1 MIEKLLAAFAEGAQ
15 DSGLRPDIGAEELAD
30 ILWLAARVDP
40 AARAPR
46 PEPAPGAPAEPQAAP
61 AEPPPPEDPLPPGPA
76 AAGEPPVQLFPA
88 SVRDRAGKDADA
100 GGRRGVPLRLPRAAS
115 LDDPLALMRSLR
127 PVGRRSIGGP
137 GEELD
142 EQLTVERSIERMVPT
157 PVLRPAESRWLDL
170 ALVVD
175 THHSMLLWS
184 DLVEELRGVLTRSG
198 VFRDVRT
205 WLLTG
210 TGSGATPMV
219 TRGRGGPPRNP
230 LELADPAGRRL
241 ILVVSDT
248 VAGGWREAP
257 VQGVIRHWCA
267 HNAVAVLNVL
277 PERLWTRGA
286 VRPVPFAV
294 RADRPATATRSW
306 QQVPAA
312 RRARGGGPVVPV
324 VGIASGS
331 LARLVRVVSGDGRW
345 RRLACLR
352 LDAETAHDRVG
363 PPGDPRRGH
372 LRDPVR
378 EPGPA
383 GDTALEVVERF
394 RAGASPTAQQ
404 LAAHLAAVPLTL
416 PVMTLVRRSL
426 LRDSEHGH
434 LAEVALGGL
443 FAPWGTE
450 QAADEAEFE
459 FEFLPGVREALLGS
473 QLRGDV
479 AAVRELVRRKVWEFM
494 SRHRGT
500 GPDFSA
506 IRFTTGA
513 EGRRRVPEQAMPFAA
528 QPVADPGL
536 RERLVRVR
544 FEPMAESQEVGTLL
558 TPRLVLTVGDVQL
571 AQSAVAWVRAGD
583 REIRCRSV
591 WWDDAT
597 PRVFLLLAEE
607 DLVDPRTLPELPW
620 AAEPDGPG
628 RARVDGATD
637 QGEPI
642 ALTGEVVPYA
652 GARNG
657 ELVSLSAVPE
667 RWTHYGGAP
676 VSRDGELVGVVHS
689 VWPDR
694 MVFLSGHALVE
705 QSSFRGVLAAQR
717 GERQPSGATRPV
729 MDQGA
734 PVCLALH
741 AEFALMPIGS
751 PPSERLTSLV
761 MRLLAE
767 AVVTGTVSVNED
779 GKRALVVVESPGAL
793 GKAGRLLAELPRV
806 MESEAGSGWHTTLA
820 VAVGAGEITVVGSQ
834 DASTGQGVDE
844 ALFELAG
851 RIQDG
856 EGPHWPVTGGSL
868 ALAVSDALYGA
879 LGDLLGPAVLRTL
892 EPVGEGGNSSVGS
905 RSPAGWV
912 CTGDP
917 GGLGQAVTEAEGL
930 TYGEVDWPCCTFGVP
945 AGAPASGV
953 PECIGVQLPGSV
965 HCLAHQTPAGEEAY
979 LGTLGPGASVD
990 LRGTTFADGLLRR
1003 LLDAVRD
1010 PVSGRVMLGS
1020 GFFDRA
1026 QFGDDWS
1033 TEDAEFSGD
1042 VSFQRAVFGG
1052 RALFGNTAFIGQT
1065 SFHGTVFR
1073 NGGVFDRSRF
1083 HRAAA
1088 FRRALFVGPAG
1099 FTGAEFREDVSFRL
1113 ALLESSADLNR
1124 VRAEGWADFTD
1135 TTFGGL
1141 TGLTEAVFLKRA
1153 DFKASTWERDLVSTG
1168 ARFEGQADFDDA
1180 TFCGKVVMENAVFEG
1195 SANFPSALF
1204 QSRVSF
1210 GATRFKYPVD
1220 FNHARFDGPA
1230 AFEGTHCGESARF
1243 AYAAFNDRL
1252 LWRDAR
1258 FVGPAGFR
1266 HSAFYG
1272 QVRFEGV
1279 QFGSG
1284 IDFDH
1289 CAFYGPVEFLNVQL
1303 QAAATFRHAAFSGP
1317 AEFSRATVASG
1328 VDLPNVGAPGRWH
1341 VDQRPAGLWHIRL
1354 FDPEDPATR

>member
-1 MIEKLLAAFAEGAQ
+1 MIEKLLAAFAEGAD
-15 DSGLRPDIGAEELAD
+15 DSGLRPGIGAQELAD

-40 AARAPR
+40 AARPPR
-46 PEPAPGAPAEPQAAP
+46 ADPAPGPP
-61 AEPPPPEDPLPPGPA
+61 AEPPTGPAEPPRPEDSLPRRPA

-88 SVRDRAGKDADA
+88 SVRDRAGKDTDPA

-205 WLLTG
+205 WQLTG

-257 VQGVIRHWCA
+257 LQGVLRHWCA
-267 HNAVAVLNVL
+267 HNSVAVLNVL

-312 RRARGGGPVVPV
+312 RRARGGGSVVPV

-352 LDAETAHDRVG
+352 LDAEAAHGGG
-363 PPGDPRRGH
+363 PPRHPVRGPLRDA
-372 LRDPVR
+372 LRDPV
-378 EPGPA
+378 PA
-383 GDTALEVVERF
+383 GGTALEVVERF

-443 FAPWGTE
+443 FAPWGAE
-450 QAADEAEFE
+450 QAADEAE

-500 GPDFSA
+500 GPDFSV
-506 IRFTTGA
+506 IRFTTGQ
-513 EGRRRVPEQAMPFAA
+513 EGRRKVPEQAMPFAT

-544 FEPMAESQEVGTLL
+544 FEPMAEPQEVGTLL
-558 TPRLVLTVGDVQL
+558 TPRLVLTVGDVQQ
-571 AQSAVAWVRAGD
+571 AHTAVAWVRAG
-583 REIRCRSV
+583 EHEVRCRPV

-597 PRVFLLLAEE
+597 PRVFVLLAGE
-607 DLVDPRTLPELPW
+607 DLVDPRTLPELTW

-628 RARVDGATD
+628 RAHVDGFTD

-642 ALTGEVVPYA
+642 ALTGEVIPYA

-657 ELVSLSAVPE
+657 ELVGLSSVPE
-667 RWTHYGGAP
+667 GWTHYGGAP

-729 MDQGA
+729 VDPGA
-734 PVCLALH
+734 SVCLALH
-741 AEFALMPIGS
+741 AEFGPMTTGS
-751 PPSERLTSLV
+751 PPSERLISLV
-761 MRLLAE
+761 TRLLGETA
-767 AVVTGTVSVNED
+767 VTGPASVKED
-779 GKRALVVVESPGAL
+779 GKRALVVVQAPGAL
-793 GKAGRLLAELPRV
+793 GKAGRLLAELPRA
-806 MESEAGSGWHTTLA
+806 MESEARGGSHTTLA
-820 VAVGAGEITVVGSQ
+820 VAVGAGEIAVVDAQ
-834 DASTGQGVDE
+834 DAFTVPAVDD
-844 ALFELAG
+844 AFQLAG
-851 RIQDG
+851 RIQDAQW
-856 EGPHWPVTGGSL
+856 PQWPVAGGSL
-868 ALAVSDALYGA
+868 VLAVSDALYGA
-879 LGDLLGPAVLRTL
+879 LGDLLGPTVLRTL
-892 EPVGEGGNSSVGS
+892 EPVREGGDGSVASGS
-905 RSPAGWV
+905 LAGWV

-917 GGLGQAVTEAEGL
+917 GELGQAVTEAEGL
-930 TYGEVDWPCCTFGVP
+930 RYGEVDWPCCAFGVP
-945 AGAPASGV
+945 ANGMPA
-953 PECIGVQLPGSV
+953 CIGVQLPGSAY
-965 HCLAHQTPAGEEAY
+965 CLAHQTPAGEEAY

-990 LRGTTFADGLLRR
+990 LRGTTFADGLLTR

-1010 PVSGRVMLGS
+1010 PVSGRVTLGS

-1026 QFGDDWS
+1026 QFKDDWS

-1052 RALFGNTAFIGQT
+1052 RALFGNTDFTGLT
-1065 SFHGTVFR
+1065 SFHGAVFR

-1083 HRAAA
+1083 HRPAA

-1124 VRAEGWADFTD
+1124 VRAEGGADFTHA
-1135 TTFGGL
+1135 TFGGL
-1141 TGLTEAVFLKRA
+1141 TGLTEAVFLGRA
-1153 DFKASTWERDLVSTG
+1153 DFTASTWERDLVSTG
-1168 ARFEGQADFDDA
+1168 ARFEDQADFGHA
-1180 TFCGKVVMENAVFEG
+1180 TFCGKMVMENAVFEG
-1195 SANFPSALF
+1195 SANFPSASF

-1243 AYAAFNDRL
+1243 AYAAFSDRL

-1258 FVGPAGFR
+1258 FVGLAAFR
-1266 HSAFYG
+1266 HSAFHG

-1289 CAFYGPVEFLNVQL
+1289 CAFHGPVEFLNPQF
-1303 QAAATFRHAAFSGP
+1303 QAAATFRNAAFSGP
-1317 AEFSRATVASG
+1317 AEFARATVASG

-1341 VDQRPAGLWHIRL
+1341 VDERPAGFWHIRL
-1354 FDPEDPATR
+1354 FDPEDSATG